1 MQKWFEAQYR
11 MKHNSAKLS
20 TINVHYLYHF
30 ESIKNNDAIDTVMVM
45 KINCHHL
52 KMENLMGTDLER

>member
-1 MQKWFEAQYR
+1 MLEGQYEF
-11 MKHNSAKLS
+11 KNNSARLS

-30 ESIKNNDAIDTVMVM
+30 ESIKNNDARDTVMVM

-52 KMENLMGTDLER
+52 KMENLMGTDWER